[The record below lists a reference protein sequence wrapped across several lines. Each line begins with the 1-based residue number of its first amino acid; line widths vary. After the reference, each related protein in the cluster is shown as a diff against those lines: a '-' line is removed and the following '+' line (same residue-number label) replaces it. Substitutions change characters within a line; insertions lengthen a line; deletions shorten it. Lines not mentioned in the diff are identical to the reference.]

1 MNTRRL
7 NASLVA
13 VVAALSLS
21 GCVTSIQTHTDY
33 DASASFS
40 DYQTY
45 AWISE
50 KPMITAPRMA
60 VAASPFLEGRI
71 QQAIRS
77 ELEAQGYR
85 FATDPADADFV
96 VSFSVGARRDISVES
111 YPVAYRSG
119 WRWGTTYIGD
129 SVKVDDSTEGMLSI
143 DFFDQQTKSPIW
155 HGVAR
160 KNLTTADEKL
170 QSSIVRDAVGEILK
184 SFPPTS

>member
-1 MNTRRL
+1 MNIGKL
-7 NASLVA
+7 NVPLVA

-21 GCVTSIQTHTDY
+21 GCATSIQTHTDY
-33 DASASFS
+33 DSNASFS

-50 KPMITAPRMA
+50 KPLITAPRMA

-71 QQAIRS
+71 QQAIRN
-77 ELEAQGYR
+77 ELDAQGYR
-85 FATDPADADFV
+85 FAENPTDADFV
-96 VSFSVGARRDISVES
+96 ISFSVGARRDISVES

-119 WRWGTTYIGD
+119 WRWGTAYIGD
-129 SVKVDDSTEGMLSI
+129 SVTVDDSTEGMLSI

-160 KNLTTADEKL
+160 KDLTTADEKL
-170 QSSIVRDAVGEILK
+170 QSSIVRDAVHEILK